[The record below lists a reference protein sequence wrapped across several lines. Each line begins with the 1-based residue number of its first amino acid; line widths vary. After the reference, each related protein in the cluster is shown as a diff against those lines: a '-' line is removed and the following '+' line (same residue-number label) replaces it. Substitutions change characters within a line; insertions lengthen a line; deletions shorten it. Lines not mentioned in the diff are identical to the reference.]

1 MDETSARTSALTQLR
16 QDNRDTV
23 MRLLTE
29 LGPLTQSQ
37 LAQES
42 GLSKATVSNLV
53 KELTAAGTITSEH
66 TVHNGRRANLIK
78 LTPTQ
83 RVALG
88 VDITEHHFVLALVS
102 SDRTVLDLR
111 RVEVPAG
118 GDGKD
123 FVTAAKKNTAAM
135 LKENGRKPAD
145 LVAVGLGLPAPV
157 EAQTQQVA
165 LLSMLPTWMDEDAI
179 AALRTL
185 TTGAFTV
192 CNDANA
198 AALAEVAF
206 GAHRGAQNL
215 VYILISRGIGAGM
228 YLRGDAFTG
237 ALGFAGEIGHVQSA
251 SGYELCRCGNRG
263 CLEGE
268 IANPTLIKQVQA
280 AGVECETI
288 EDVAQALQTGQI
300 AARRVVAD
308 AGAVLGR
315 TLADLASLLNPEVMV
330 IGGNPAV
337 TSEVFL
343 ESARI
348 VLRRHCLPLLAERID
363 VYPDSLAGRAVVLGA
378 AEQAL
383 RSVDL

>member
-1 MDETSARTSALTQLR
+1 MDATAARTSALTQLR

-23 MRLLTE
+23 IKLLTE
-29 LGPLTQSQ
+29 LGPLTQTQ
-37 LAQES
+37 LAKAAA
-42 GLSKATVSNLV
+42 LSKATVSNLV
-53 KELTAAGTITSEH
+53 KELTREGLVTSEH

-83 RVALG
+83 QVALG
-88 VDITEHHFVLALVS
+88 IDLTEHHFVLALVS
-102 SDRTVLDLR
+102 SDRAVAGLK
-111 RVEVPAG
+111 RVEVPVG
-118 GDGKD
+118 WDGKD
-123 FVTAAKKNTAAM
+123 FVAAAKKHAGA
-135 LKENGRKPAD
+135 LVKECGRKLAD
-145 LVAVGLGLPAPV
+145 LVAVGVGLPAPV

-165 LLSMLPTWMDEDAI
+165 LLSMLPTWMDEDALT
-179 AALRTL
+179 ALQTL
-185 TTGAFTV
+185 TEGGFSV

-215 VYILISRGIGAGM
+215 IYILISRGIGAGM
-228 YLRGDAFTG
+228 YLRGDQFCG

-288 EDVAQALQTGQI
+288 EDVAQALQSGQI

-315 TLADLASLLNPEVMV
+315 SLADLSSLLNPEVMV

-337 TSEVFL
+337 TSPVFL

-348 VLRRHCLPLLAERID
+348 ALRRHCLPLLAERID
-363 VYPDSLAGRAVVLGA
+363 VYPDSLAGRAVALGA

-383 RSVDL
+383 RAIGL